1 MWRGAKRASAPSPRR
16 ATATPT
22 ASPRRLGD
30 LLLRA
35 LRNARTEDE
44 AAAGLCALLGAV
56 EPGSCRRAEQEPE

>member
-1 MWRGAKRASAPSPRR
+1 MSLSA
-16 ATATPT
+16 

-44 AAAGLCALLGAV
+44 AAAGPCALLGAV
-56 EPGSCRRAEQEPE
+56 EPGSCRRAVQVEPEPES

>member
-1 MWRGAKRASAPSPRR
+1 MSLSA
-16 ATATPT
+16 

-56 EPGSCRRAEQEPE
+56 EPSSCRRAEQEPEPES